1 MLTDFC
7 PAAVVAIYLQ
17 VLSSMLDY
25 GLDPQAAVDAPRF
38 CIDKVDSCTGPSSVT
53 QSHVLLESGFSR
65 EAAQKLQ
72 EKGHN
77 VTWPVEGEQRSI
89 FGRAQ
94 IILRDKNTGVLC
106 AGSDPRADGCAL
118 GW

>member
-1 MLTDFC
+1 MSNCCIPLLLLFF
-7 PAAVVAIYLQ
+7 Q

-38 CIDKVDSCTGPSSVT
+38 CIDKVDSCTGPSSVA
-53 QSHVLLESGFSR
+53 QSHVLLESGFSA

-77 VTWPVEGEQRSI
+77 VVWPVEGEQRSI

-94 IILRDKNTGVLC
+94 IILRDKGTGVLC
-106 AGSDPRADGCAL
+106 AGSDPRSDGCAF